1 MAIQLTAQG
10 AEVSPLLLL
19 EPAVPDQAGMFA
31 VTEAIDLL
39 DRAVTMRE
47 AIKHLSPGTPARLS
61 QERELVA
68 TLRAAGVN
76 GAEAEMGADWPVGM
90 WTALLRAAATYR
102 PAPYQGPV
110 HLLVSGEA
118 VTAAAGQP
126 SVVAGESY
134 ATYEQRCRAMFPGD
148 LTIHHVRGTHRS
160 MVTDPEVAAV
170 AALAAELME
179 RKAW

>member
-1 MAIQLTAQG
+1 
-10 AEVSPLLLL
+10 
-19 EPAVPDQAGMFA
+19 MFA
-31 VTEAIDLL
+31 VTAAIDLL
-39 DRAVTMRE
+39 DLAVALRE

-76 GAEAEMGADWPVGM
+76 RAEAEMGADWPVGM

-102 PAPYQGPV
+102 PVPYQGPV

-118 VTAAAGQP
+118 VIAAAGRP

-134 ATYEQRCRAMFPGD
+134 VTYEQRCRAMFPGD

-170 AALAAELME
+170 AAELME
-179 RKAW
+179 RKA